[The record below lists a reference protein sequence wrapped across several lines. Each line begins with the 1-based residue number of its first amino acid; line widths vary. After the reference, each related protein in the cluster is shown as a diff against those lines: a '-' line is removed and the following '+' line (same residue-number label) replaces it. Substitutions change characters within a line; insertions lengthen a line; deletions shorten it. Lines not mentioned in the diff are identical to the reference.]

1 MEFARKCEKSKFWEI
16 LFELRRNNIYCH
28 SRNLG
33 SSEQFPAQSF
43 PMRYTLEDTTEDEYE
58 TTDQVEG
65 DTLEEEDDATTLQV
79 TIPADGDCFYAAVVE
94 AFLREGVDITAFFTG
109 SLGCKVENC

>member
-1 MEFARKCEKSKFWEI
+1 
-16 LFELRRNNIYCH
+16 
-28 SRNLG
+28 
-33 SSEQFPAQSF
+33 
-43 PMRYTLEDTTEDEYE
+43 MRYTLEDTTEDEYE

-109 SLGCKVENC
+109 SLGYKVEPC